1 MREKIAMA
9 TLDTV
14 RVRDYMSTELI
25 TFTAE
30 MEVMRAINEL
40 VKHKISGAPVIDKD
54 GKLLGMLSERDC
66 LNVGLVAA
74 QDTCVAGPVSQFM
87 SNRVV
92 TVEPDT
98 NLTQLASMFL
108 SNTFRRYPVVENDK
122 LIGIISRSDVL
133 RAINNL
139 C

>member
-1 MREKIAMA
+1 
-9 TLDTV
+9 
-14 RVRDYMSTELI
+14 
-25 TFTAE
+25 
-30 MEVMRAINEL
+30 
-40 VKHKISGAPVIDKD
+40 
-54 GKLLGMLSERDC
+54 
-66 LNVGLVAA
+66 
-74 QDTCVAGPVSQFM
+74 
-87 SNRVV
+87 VV